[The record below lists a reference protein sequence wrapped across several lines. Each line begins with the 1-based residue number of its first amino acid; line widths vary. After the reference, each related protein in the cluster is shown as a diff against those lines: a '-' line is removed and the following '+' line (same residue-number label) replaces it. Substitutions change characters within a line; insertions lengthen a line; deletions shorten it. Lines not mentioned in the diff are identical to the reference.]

1 MNDSLEIILVL
12 FWAGYLGLNAWL
24 MLVPA
29 KDAARATDFV
39 EGEAH
44 APRHH

>member
-1 MNDSLEIILVL
+1 MNDVLDIILVL

-24 MLVPA
+24 MLSPA
-29 KDAARATDFV
+29 KDAEPATNSV